1 MAGFIRAIRSLFGHA
16 QPRAALDTGE
26 AQRIGAEFRRRHTNF
41 RLLLTAGKRLLS
53 TISDM
58 ERATTDGRVFGMTFL
73 RAGATA
79 VIVNAFRMIKHL
91 EALAPASASRLR
103 PRFLELSAQVEEV
116 LGRRKPPACGE
127 LVADLAT
134 VDAGQ
139 ADLMGARLA
148 ELGEV
153 KNRLGLPVP
162 EGFVVGACAYELFAS
177 QPGLREEMARRI
189 QSLYDAG
196 AQDDGDDDGLA
207 SRIPTICGADDVALQ
222 AMSREIQALILAA
235 PLPEA
240 LERAIADAC
249 AGLMQS
255 CGEAHLCVLPN
266 SLGEGQGFTGSYP
279 AQYSVPCA
287 DVLNAYRRAV
297 AGKYTAQAMAR
308 RLSRGIPDIDVS
320 LCVGMLAVPE
330 SSTRGTCG
338 SSNPSASARAA
349 GLDPDEA
356 LRLAGLAKQLE
367 EGLGAPVQFEWMQR
381 QDGVFSLLRCGPEPA
396 ADQAGQDETAAAPTG
411 HSHMEGSPVHM
422 RLRELLE
429 LLSPATLPAPE
440 DPDFRAANCKSV
452 RDVARIAHQ
461 RAVDAM
467 FDFGRSQQDFS
478 ERQAKQLWAN
488 GAAMQWWIINLE
500 DAFSSAAEGKFIR
513 LEHIDSQPFQ
523 AVWAG
528 ISAVP
533 WAGPPPVDMRGFL
546 SIMYESTTNPEISIT
561 GDFDFGA
568 WNHILLSKAYVSL
581 SSRFGYHFV
590 TIEALVGER
599 ARENFVSFQFR
610 GGAAEITRRE
620 RRIAFVSSILAEFGF
635 GIEVREDALIA
646 RVEGLPTSE
655 LMDRLRVLGYLII
668 HTRQLDMIMR
678 IPEQVRMHREKILR
692 EIGEMLAQ
700 PPAN

>member
-1 MAGFIRAIRSLFGHA
+1 VAGLFRAIRSLLGRER
-16 QPRAALDTGE
+16 PRAVLDTGE
-26 AQRIGAEFRRRHTNF
+26 AERIGAEFRRRHTNF

-53 TISDM
+53 TLADM

-79 VIVNAFRMIKHL
+79 VTVNAFRMIKHL
-91 EALAPASASRLR
+91 DALAPENASRLR
-103 PRFLELSAQVEEV
+103 ARFLEICAQVEEV
-116 LGRRKPPACGE
+116 LGRRKPPVCGE

-139 ADLMGARLA
+139 ADLMGGRLA

-196 AQDDGDDDGLA
+196 AQDDGDDASLA
-207 SRIPTICGADDVALQ
+207 SRIPAIYGADDAALQ
-222 AMSREIQALILAA
+222 AMSREIEALVLAA

-240 LERAIADAC
+240 LERAITEAC
-249 AGLMQS
+249 AKLMQS
-255 CGEAHLCVLPN
+255 CGETHLCVLPN

-279 AQYSVPCA
+279 AQYSVPCG

-297 AGKYTAQAMAR
+297 ASKYSALAMAR

-367 EGLGAPVQFEWMQR
+367 EGLGAPVQFEWLQR
-381 QDGVFSLLRCGPEPA
+381 PDGSFSLLRCGPEPA
-396 ADQAGQDETAAAPTG
+396 AGQDEAIAVPPG
-411 HSHMEGSPVHM
+411 HSHMESSPVLL
-422 RLRELLE
+422 RLRELLD

-440 DPDFRAANCKSV
+440 DSDFRAANCKSV
-452 RDVARIAHQ
+452 RDVARMAHQ

-500 DAFSSAAEGKFIR
+500 DAFSASAEGKFIR
-513 LEHIDSQPFQ
+513 LEHIDSPPFQ

-620 RRIAFVSSILAEFGF
+620 RRIAFVSSILAEFDF

-646 RVEGLPTSE
+646 RVEGLPTSD

-678 IPEQVRMHREKILR
+678 IPEQVRLHREKILR
-692 EIGEMLAQ
+692 EIGEMLSHPTQ
-700 PPAN
+700 N